1 MTVSLAEYIHK
12 RVNGVDPKKQT
23 KFLSPLQL
31 HQIIG
36 QIVTAFEAFSVKQK
50 LVHNALDLHSIYISE
65 TAGEDLRVWVDMS
78 EFDGITKLLKKT

>member
-36 QIVTAFEAFSVKQK
+36 QIVTAFEAFSVK
-50 LVHNALDLHSIYISE
+50 
-65 TAGEDLRVWVDMS
+65 
-78 EFDGITKLLKKT
+78 

>member
-1 MTVSLAEYIHK
+1 MLRTLEVIRNKQQYILIQERDPKMTVSLAEYIHK

-36 QIVTAFEAFSVKQK
+36 QIVTAFEAFSVK
-50 LVHNALDLHSIYISE
+50 
-65 TAGEDLRVWVDMS
+65 
-78 EFDGITKLLKKT
+78 